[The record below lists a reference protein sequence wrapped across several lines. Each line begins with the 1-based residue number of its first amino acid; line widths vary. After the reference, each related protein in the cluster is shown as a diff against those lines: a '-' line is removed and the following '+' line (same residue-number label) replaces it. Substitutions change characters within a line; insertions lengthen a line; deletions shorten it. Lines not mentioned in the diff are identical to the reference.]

1 MPMSEI
7 CQNGQGAV
15 VHQPE
20 LDGPALHQLG
30 LSAEETATYL
40 ALLRQPGSGA
50 EELAPA
56 AGLAAGPAGRVLTA
70 LEAAGLVDRA
80 VGHDGR
86 YYPVPPDLAFETV
99 LLERARHLRET
110 RELVHSL
117 TAQYRDAAAGRGRDD
132 GVVEVI
138 SDHQAALARWR
149 EAHAS
154 AQMQVR
160 AAEVPPYLE
169 AQTEP
174 NPVEVEL
181 LNRGVAHR
189 VLYDTSVAGLAGR
202 FGELKDGIR
211 SGEQA
216 RVLPGVPLRA
226 LIVDDRL
233 AVLPANAGRM
243 LSEGLLLVRPGNLLL
258 ALSSL
263 FELLWE
269 RAVPLRLSD
278 TGPGT
283 PADGTED
290 LDRVILR
297 LLAVGLTDQAV
308 ARQLNLSQ
316 RTVQR
321 HVATLMTRLGA
332 RTRLQAGVQGIR
344 RGWL

>member
-1 MPMSEI
+1 
-7 CQNGQGAV
+7 V
-15 VHQPE
+15 VPHPEPDRPE
-20 LDGPALHQLG
+20 LRQLG
-30 LSAEETATYL
+30 LSADEATTYL
-40 ALLRQPGSGA
+40 ALLRQPGSA
-50 EELAPA
+50 ASELAPLT
-56 AGLAAGPAGRVLTA
+56 GLATGTIARTLAA
-70 LEAAGLVDRA
+70 LEAAGLAERGAARD
-80 VGHDGR
+80 DG
-86 YYPVPPDLAFETV
+86 YHPMPPDLAFESV
-99 LLERARHLRET
+99 LLERARQLREA
-110 RELVHSL
+110 RGLVHSL
-117 TAQYRDAAAGRGRDD
+117 TARYSAVSAGRGRDA
-132 GVVEVI
+132 GAVELI
-138 SDHQAALARWR
+138 SGHRAALARWR

-154 AQMQVR
+154 AQVQVR

-181 LNRGVAHR
+181 LGRGVPHR

-233 AVLPANAGRM
+233 AVLPANSGRM
-243 LSEGLLLVRPGNLLL
+243 LSEGVLLVRPGNLLL

-269 RAVPLRLSD
+269 RAVPLRLGD
-278 TGPGT
+278 IGAGPDET
-283 PADGTED
+283 DGGGED
-290 LDRVILR
+290 LDRLILR
-297 LLAVGLTDQAV
+297 LLAVGLTDRAV

>member
-1 MPMSEI
+1 
-7 CQNGQGAV
+7 V
-15 VHQPE
+15 VPQPE
-20 LDGPALHQLG
+20 PDRPELHRLG
-30 LSAEETATYL
+30 LSADEATTYL
-40 ALLRQPGSGA
+40 ALLRQPGSA
-50 EELAPA
+50 ATELAPLTGLDA
-56 AGLAAGPAGRVLTA
+56 EATALTLAALEVAGLADRGAAHGAG
-70 LEAAGLVDRA
+70 
-80 VGHDGR
+80 
-86 YYPVPPDLAFETV
+86 YYPMPPDLAFESV
-99 LLERARHLRET
+99 LLERARQLREA

-117 TAQYRDAAAGRGRDD
+117 TARYSDVTASRGRDD
-132 GVVEVI
+132 SVVELI
-138 SDHQAALARWR
+138 SDRRAALARWR

-154 AQMQVR
+154 AQVQVR

-181 LNRGVAHR
+181 LARGVPHR

-202 FGELKDGIR
+202 FDELKDGIR

-233 AVLPANAGRM
+233 AVLPANSGRM
-243 LSEGLLLVRPGNLLL
+243 LSDGLLLVRPGNLLL
-258 ALSSL
+258 ALTSL

-269 RAVPLRLSD
+269 RAVPLRFPGMGS
-278 TGPGT
+278 GPDE
-283 PADGTED
+283 ADGGGED
-290 LDRVILR
+290 LDRLILR
-297 LLAVGLTDQAV
+297 LLAVGLTDRAV

-344 RGWL
+344 QGWL